1 MKNTLP
7 IIPIQNLV
15 LLPNNEI
22 SLEFGQISHAL
33 INKIEE
39 SFNNEVIVISQNS
52 HSDEIIFDS
61 LPKMGVLAKIIHKSV
76 SASNLVRIEL
86 SGKKRVEISEYTWS
100 DNFIYCAFDD
110 IVDGYDEKENAAMM
124 RKILAETKEYVRTS
138 NYLSE
143 AFYNLVSK
151 INTLDQMTDFM
162 AYKLPVTLHRLY
174 SYLYETSSYRR
185 GIMILEDFYM
195 EQDIVNIERE
205 IDSKVRKNLDNNQ
218 KEFVLREK
226 LKVIKQ
232 ELGDINVKDDEVEE
246 LRERIKS
253 LNAREEIKDR
263 LFQELKKYESLPS
276 MSPEL
281 NISRSYIEWMLSL
294 PWEDVTEDN
303 HDLKKVKKSL
313 DDSHYGLEKVKTR
326 IIEYLAV
333 AEKTKSLK
341 SPILCL
347 VGPPGVGKTSLAF
360 SIASAINRKFIKI
373 TVGGV
378 HDEAEIV
385 GHRRTYIGANPGRI
399 IQGMKKAGC
408 SNPLF
413 LIDEIDKMSKDY
425 KGDPASALLEILDP
439 EQNQYFSDNYIE
451 EAYDLS
457 RVMFVTT
464 ANYIEDI
471 PEALKDRLEI
481 VMLSGYTEYEKLDI
495 AKKHLMDKIC
505 DSHGIDVKNV
515 SISNQVILEVI
526 RNYTKEAGVRELER
540 QLANIVRKIVTD
552 LVLTKEDDKVVKVV
566 KEDLNKYLGRPKYRN
581 LTKTETKVG
590 VVNGLAYTY
599 YGGDVLPIEVN
610 YFKGTGN
617 LVLTGSLG
625 EVMKESARI
634 ALSYIKSNHSK
645 LKVNYDTLVNSDIHI
660 HVPEG
665 AIRKDGPSAGIA
677 LTTALISALTDLKV
691 EKTIAMTGEITLRGN
706 VLPIGGLKEK
716 SIGAYKNNVKQVFIP
731 FDNLP
736 DLEDVPEEIRNKIE
750 YIPVKKYTEVYEKLV
765 K

>member
-110 IVDGYDEKENAAMM
+110 IVDDYDEKENAAMM

-174 SYLYETSSYRR
+174 GYLYETSSYRR

-253 LNAREEIKDR
+253 LNAKEEIKDR

-552 LVLTKEDDKVVKVV
+552 LVLAKEDDKVVKVV

-750 YIPVKKYTEVYEKLV
+750 YIPVKKYTEVYERLV

>member
-1 MKNTLP
+1 MKDTLP

-22 SLEFGQISHAL
+22 SLEFEQISQTL
-33 INKIEE
+33 IERIEQY
-39 SFNNEVIVISQNS
+39 FDNDVVVISQDKSNE
-52 HSDEIIFDS
+52 DIIFDS
-61 LPKMGVLAKIIHKSV
+61 LPKIGVSGKIIHKSI
-76 SASNLVRIEL
+76 SASNIVRVVI
-86 SGKKRVEISEYTWS
+86 SGRKRVEIDEYIWT
-100 DNFIYCAFDD
+100 DNFIDCVCSEVIDN
-110 IVDGYDEKENAAMM
+110 YDEKENAAMM
-124 RKILAETKEYVRTS
+124 RKILSETKEYIKTS
-138 NYLSE
+138 HYLSE
-143 AFYNLVSK
+143 AFFNSLFK
-151 INTLDQMTDFM
+151 INDLDHLTDFM
-162 AYKLPVTLHRLY
+162 AAKLPITLHRLY
-174 SYLYETSSYRR
+174 GYLYETSSYRR

-205 IDSKVRKNLDNNQ
+205 IESKVRKNLDNNQ

-232 ELGDINVKDDEVEE
+232 ELGDINIKDDEVEL
-246 LRERIKS
+246 LRERIND
-253 LNAREEIKDR
+253 LNANEEIKIR
-263 LFQELKKYESLPS
+263 LFQELKKYESISS

-281 NISRSYIEWMLSL
+281 NISRTYLEWMLSL
-294 PWEDVTEDN
+294 PWNSITEDN
-303 HDLKKVKKSL
+303 HDLKQVKNSL
-313 DDSHYGLEKVKTR
+313 DGSHYGLDKVKTR

-360 SIASAINRKFIKI
+360 SIAKAINRNFVKI

-408 SNPLF
+408 ANPLF

-451 EAYDLS
+451 EPYDLS
-457 RVMFVTT
+457 KVMFVTT

-495 AKKHLMDKIC
+495 AKKHLMNKIC
-505 DSHGIDVKNV
+505 ENHGISHKDV
-515 SISNQVILEVI
+515 SISNLVILEVI
-526 RNYTKEAGVRELER
+526 RSYTKEAGVRELER
-540 QLANIVRKIVTD
+540 QLANVVRKIVTE
-552 LVLTKEDDKVVKVV
+552 LVLTKTKDRQVKVA
-566 KEDLNKYLGRPKYRN
+566 KEELYKYLGRPKYRTSN
-581 LTKTETKVG
+581 NMETKVG

-625 EVMKESARI
+625 EVMKESAKI
-634 ALSYIKSNHSK
+634 ALSYIKSNYSK
-645 LKVNYDTLVNSDIHI
+645 LNINYDKIVNSDIHI

-665 AIRKDGPSAGIA
+665 AIKKDGPSAGIA
-677 LTTALISALTDLKV
+677 LTTALVSALSNLKID
-691 EKTIAMTGEITLRGN
+691 KRIAMTGEITLRGN

-716 SIGAYKNNVKQVFIP
+716 SIGAYKNNVKMVFIP
-731 FDNLP
+731 YDNIP
-736 DLEDVPEEIRNKIE
+736 DLEDVPEEIRRKIE
-750 YIPVKKYTEVYEKLV
+750 YVPVKKYAEVYERLLK
-765 K
+765 